1 MSTKLDPAAAKTLAA
16 RLGVDL
22 GDQAARDAALS
33 MGGMLDAADAHM
45 RAIAFE
51 AEPGSYVAAQRRSRP

>member
-33 MGGMLDAADAHM
+33 MAAMLDAADAHM
-45 RAIAFE
+45 RALAFE
-51 AEPGSYVAAQRRSRP
+51 AEPGSYVGAQRRSRP